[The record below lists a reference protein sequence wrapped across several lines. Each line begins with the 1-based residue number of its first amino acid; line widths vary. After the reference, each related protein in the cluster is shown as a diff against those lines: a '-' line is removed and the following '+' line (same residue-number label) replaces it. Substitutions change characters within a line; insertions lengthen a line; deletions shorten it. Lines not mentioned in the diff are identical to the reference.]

1 MLEPRAVR
9 TIVKLV
15 VGEDRVS
22 RMYRSYTDL
31 DHSYKGRL
39 NDYRTMTYRTNHFIP
54 FALADIDSIRKALTS
69 ADPKIRVYGTAQN
82 GEGYL
87 HLKIRNVDAPSY

>member
-22 RMYRSYTDL
+22 RMYRSYTDRDL
-31 DHSYKGRL
+31 SYVGRSSDL
-39 NDYRTMTYRTNHFIP
+39 RTVTFRESHFSP
-54 FALADIDSIRKALTS
+54 FSDNEIGNIRKALQS
-69 ADPKIRVYGTAQN
+69 AEPCIEVYGTAHT
-82 GEGYL
+82 GAGYL
-87 HLKIRNVDAPSY
+87 NLKIRNVGAP

>member
-1 MLEPRAVR
+1 
-9 TIVKLV
+9 
-15 VGEDRVS
+15 
-22 RMYRSYTDL
+22 
-31 DHSYKGRL
+31 
-39 NDYRTMTYRTNHFIP
+39 MTYRTNHFIP

-69 ADPKIRVYGTAQN
+69 ADPKIEVYGTAHN